1 LDIVF
6 LDASV
11 LFSAAYRSKAMVF
24 RIWELG
30 HVRLVTS
37 SYAVEETHKNLADSA
52 QKDRLAELLKSV
64 NLLGDVAVV
73 PLPAGIDLPAKD
85 IPILQAAVA
94 ARATHLLTSD
104 MKHFGRYFWQMIEG
118 VLILPPGAYLKLQRR

>member
-1 LDIVF
+1 
-6 LDASV
+6 
-11 LFSAAYRSKAMVF
+11 MVF

-30 HVRLVTS
+30 HVRVVTS
-37 SYAVEETHKNLADSA
+37 SYAVEEAHKNLADSA
-52 QKDRLAELLKSV
+52 QKHRLAELLKSV
-64 NLLGDVAVV
+64 NVLGDVAVV

-104 MKHFGRYFWQMIEG
+104 MKHFGRYFRQMIEG

>member
-104 MKHFGRYFWQMIEG
+104 MKHFGRYFRQMI
-118 VLILPPGAYLKLQRR
+118 Y

>member
-30 HVRLVTS
+30 HVRVVTS
-37 SYAVEETHKNLADSA
+37 SYAVEEAHKNLADSA
-52 QKDRLAELLKSV
+52 QKHRLAELLKSLNV
-64 NLLGDVAVV
+64 LGDVAVV

-104 MKHFGRYFWQMIEG
+104 MKHFGRYFRQMIEG